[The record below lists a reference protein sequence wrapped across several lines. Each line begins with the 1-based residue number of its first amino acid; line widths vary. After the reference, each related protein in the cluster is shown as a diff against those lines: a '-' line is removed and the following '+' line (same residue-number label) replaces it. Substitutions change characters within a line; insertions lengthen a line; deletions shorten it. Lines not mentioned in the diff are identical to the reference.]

1 MKEAWMLAIETLSW
15 MEMQKLSTRLALA
28 KTIKQL
34 EIRNSNA
41 IRFAYRL
48 VQETVRR
55 RNFIDKF
62 IDDTLEFNSINRFDF
77 GVQAFLR
84 LYVYQTRIAK
94 NWYAFNVEEAEKIVS
109 LARSILG
116 WRNLREVEHV
126 LGLLLTKER
135 DSVFVGVN
143 DEDKIGLQTCHP
155 SWFVRYCFK
164 LFGRRETIAMLKA
177 NMRTPQTYL
186 RLNTLMADEDEILER
201 LSVNNIEVAKVE
213 ELEHTYVVVD
223 SQKPLNRTEVFREG
237 LITIQDKASCFT
249 VEAADPKPGMTV
261 LDVCAAPGAKTT
273 YLAQLM
279 DNDGLIYSI
288 DYSRRRINLWKRQ
301 MVRMGAN
308 IAFPMI
314 IDAYDMLPL
323 NVQVDLVVLDP
334 PCTSTGVFG
343 KFPSAKWRLTRHSVN
358 KMAKI
363 QWSML
368 ENCASSVKKSG
379 VLVYST
385 CSITTEENEKLIER
399 FLKWYPEFSVTEIL
413 PNLGNPGLR
422 GFKKC
427 QRLYPHIHHCNGFFI
442 AKLVKKG

>member
-1 MKEAWMLAIETLSW
+1 MKETWMLAIETLSW

-34 EIRNSNA
+34 QISNSNA

-94 NWYAFNVEEAEKIVS
+94 DWYAFNVEEAGKIVS

-116 WRNLREVEHV
+116 WRNLREIEHV
-126 LGLLLTKER
+126 LGSLLTKER
-135 DSVFVGVN
+135 DYVFLGVN
-143 DEDKIGLQTCHP
+143 DEDKIGLQTWHP

-164 LFGRRETIAMLKA
+164 LFGRRETIAMLEE

-186 RLNTLMADEDEILER
+186 RLNTLMADEDEILEK
-201 LSVNNIEVAKVE
+201 LSVNNIEVAKVK

-223 SQKPLNRTEVFREG
+223 SQKPLSRTEVFREG

-279 DNDGLIYSI
+279 NNDGLIYSV

-301 MVRMGAN
+301 VVRMGAH

-314 IDAYDMLPL
+314 IDAYAMLPL
-323 NVQVDLVVLDP
+323 NVQVDLVILDP

-368 ENCASSVKKSG
+368 KNCANSIKKG
-379 VLVYST
+379 GILVYST
-385 CSITTEENEKLIER
+385 CSITTEENERLIER
-399 FLKWYPEFSVTEIL
+399 FLKLYPEFSVTEIL

-422 GFKKC
+422 GLREC
-427 QRLYPHIHHCNGFFI
+427 RRLYPHIHHCNGFFI
-442 AKLVKKG
+442 AKLVKNG